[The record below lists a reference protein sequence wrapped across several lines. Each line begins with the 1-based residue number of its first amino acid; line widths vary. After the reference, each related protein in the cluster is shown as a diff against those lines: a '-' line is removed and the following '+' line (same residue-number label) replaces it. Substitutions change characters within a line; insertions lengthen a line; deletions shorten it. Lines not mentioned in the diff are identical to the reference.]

1 MDDEYRSYE
10 VGYKKPPV
18 EKRFLPGVSGNP
30 HGRPKGARN
39 YDLLLGEILNENA
52 SSPKTR
58 HPKENWRVRLVTTLV
73 DRAIAGD
80 MAALKRVVKL
90 MRELD
95 VLHEPTEPPKPPVAS
110 AQKWVVDFNKSASE
124 NAAALR
130 GPAFR
135 RTFPCS
141 PE

>member
-1 MDDEYRSYE
+1 MNMNDDYKSYE

-30 HGRPKGARN
+30 HGRPKSARN

-52 SSPKTR
+52 SSPKKR
-58 HPKENWRVRLVTTLV
+58 HPKENWRVHLVTTLV

-80 MAALKRVVKL
+80 MAALKRVMRM

-95 VLHEPTEPPKPPVAS
+95 VLHEPQQAPKPSVPS
-110 AQKWVVDFNKSASE
+110 PHNYVDFAKAIAE
-124 NAAALR
+124 AV
-130 GPAFR
+130 G
-135 RTFPCS
+135 
-141 PE
+141 E